1 MSFLKSLQGVPCRRK
16 KAPRDRGDCG
26 DVTEKRPIWT
36 QRPHFFLFLHH
47 SGFISAHHRASLT
60 ETKEDGC
67 INHRA
72 CLGQKSPRQRQ
83 HATGKF
89 SSRTMRA
96 EPAPVSARGWARG
109 LRPMAVFRSV
119 PRGAPAML
127 GSVTPAAK
135 ERKGRGTL
143 RLFLKLTAPFPEL

>member
-1 MSFLKSLQGVPCRRK
+1 MGTVATSQRRD
-16 KAPRDRGDCG
+16 PYG
-26 DVTEKRPIWT
+26 

-47 SGFISAHHRASLT
+47 SGFISAHQRASLT

-72 CLGQKSPRQRQ
+72 RLGQKSPRQQQ
-83 HATGKF
+83 HAGPKVF
-89 SSRTMRA
+89 QPDHEGRA
-96 EPAPVSARGWARG
+96 RPDERQRVGAWPPPHGRVQISAQRG
-109 LRPMAVFRSV
+109 
-119 PRGAPAML
+119 PAML

-135 ERKGRGTL
+135 ERKGRHTL

>member
-83 HATGKF
+83 HADRKVFQPDHEG
-89 SSRTMRA
+89 RDRPGERQRVGA
-96 EPAPVSARGWARG
+96 WPPPHGRVQISAQRGPCDAG
-109 LRPMAVFRSV
+109 LRYPSCEGAQGPGHTPSV
-119 PRGAPAML
+119 
-127 GSVTPAAK
+127 S
-135 ERKGRGTL
+135 
-143 RLFLKLTAPFPEL
+143 